1 MQKSRLAVMSA
12 SLLAFAC
19 GDSVTGPDDVTGVSW
34 RLQSL
39 QQAGGSVVSPPAGT
53 FTLLFTEDGRLEVAA
68 GCNGCTGTYQL
79 TDGALSVTPLL
90 CTLRACPSSGFDAE
104 YGQLLSA
111 ATTAERSDDVLTI
124 RSPVGALRFVP

>member
-1 MQKSRLAVMSA
+1 MQKAAVVVVSA
-12 SLLAFAC
+12 SLFAFGC
-19 GDSVTGPDDVTGVSW
+19 GDSVTGPDDLTGVSW
-34 RLQSL
+34 KLQSL

-53 FTLLFTEDGRLEVAA
+53 FTVRFTEEGRLEVAA

-111 ATTAERSDDVLTI
+111 ATTAERSDDVLTL
-124 RSPVGALRFVP
+124 RSPAGMLRFVP